1 MWSSSNFKLT
11 WNLLIMSIV
20 GRLYGF
26 KVITRTFLDFA
37 SNSVYIWCTYTSN
50 SQDPFPKFD
59 LTTHKIPLQFWW
71 SSFWLDQSLF
81 LVSVSLQVFRLI
93 LILWDSQQAIVTQF
107 ETMILWWLSSSVHKM
122 ILWNIYIYIYIYI
135 YIGHE
140 IPCASMFIMPRS
152 HRHGQEGCTRC
163 ASTCRRYTTRSRHW
177 HCWALELCSGS
188 SHKVSAA
195 GAGSKLILASSRGG
209 EFSTGSLF
217 GLAHC
222 ASCSTCLHSS
232 QPSAKGEISQKQ
244 DMYHINHMFSTY

>member
-135 YIGHE
+135 YWTWNTMRVYVYN
-140 IPCASMFIMPRS
+140 ATLAQTWPRGV
-152 HRHGQEGCTRC
+152 HTLHKHMQEV
-163 ASTCRRYTTRSRHW
+163 H
-177 HCWALELCSGS
+177 H
-188 SHKVSAA
+188 
-195 GAGSKLILASSRGG
+195 
-209 EFSTGSLF
+209 
-217 GLAHC
+217 
-222 ASCSTCLHSS
+222 
-232 QPSAKGEISQKQ
+232 
-244 DMYHINHMFSTY
+244 